1 MHSQMSLRGLFLA
14 STLMMG
20 ATPAFAAV
28 PAAADA
34 EAGAPLIIVTG
45 RAAGYK
51 AEDIATATKTDTPLL
66 DVPQSVSVMT
76 RARIEDQ
83 ALHSMGEVL
92 RYVPGVTVGQGE
104 GNRDQIV
111 LRGQG
116 SSADFFL
123 DGLRDDVQYYRSLYN
138 IERVEVLKGPFAL
151 TFGRGG
157 SGGVI
162 NRVQKVPHADGWK
175 GSVNGSVNS
184 FGARDVGVDI
194 NAPISGTAAFRL
206 NGFYEDLANHR
217 DFYEGRRYAVNPYLG
232 VALGNWQLGLSYEY
246 VNDLR
251 KADRGV
257 PSVATGA
264 GQPNRPLANNR
275 DTFIGSPSA
284 NETGFE
290 AHIAK
295 LRLDG
300 QLASHLKASATM
312 LYGDY
317 NKFYANVFPNGAA
330 SSDTGL
336 VALSSYR
343 DETQRRNF
351 IAQGNLVWDF
361 ALGFSE
367 HKVLLGAEYADQR
380 SDSARRGGTLSTG
393 TFDLTRASDL
403 PAVTWGALTRANY
416 SKVEVVSAYA
426 QDQISLGRHVD
437 LVLGLRYD
445 RFALSGIDKV
455 GPPAGRLFA
464 RTDEKLSPRLGLI
477 IKPQENMSLY
487 ASYSRSFLPRS
498 GDQFL
503 SLTVAQSNLDPENY
517 TNYELGAKWDIAKSL
532 SATVA
537 VFRLDRANATT
548 PDPAN
553 VANTINIGTTR
564 TKGAEVALTG
574 KILPGW
580 QASAAYTYQDAHL
593 GGNDAVRLS
602 QVPEHQLAIWNRYD
616 VSPKLG
622 FGLGVVHQSSMYAAI
637 RTVATTTLLPAFTRV
652 DGGVYFKPHP
662 AWQVQLNVENLFN
675 VTYFPDANSNN
686 NISTGAPRNA
696 RMTVR
701 LGF

>member
-1 MHSQMSLRGLFLA
+1 
-14 STLMMG
+14 
-20 ATPAFAAV
+20 
-28 PAAADA
+28 
-34 EAGAPLIIVTG
+34 
-45 RAAGYK
+45 
-51 AEDIATATKTDTPLL
+51 
-66 DVPQSVSVMT
+66 
-76 RARIEDQ
+76 
-83 ALHSMGEVL
+83 
-92 RYVPGVTVGQGE
+92 
-104 GNRDQIV
+104 
-111 LRGQG
+111 
-116 SSADFFL
+116 
-123 DGLRDDVQYYRSLYN
+123 
-138 IERVEVLKGPFAL
+138 
-151 TFGRGG
+151 
-157 SGGVI
+157 
-162 NRVQKVPHADGWK
+162 
-175 GSVNGSVNS
+175 
-184 FGARDVGVDI
+184 
-194 NAPISGTAAFRL
+194 
-206 NGFYEDLANHR
+206 
-217 DFYEGRRYAVNPYLG
+217 
-232 VALGNWQLGLSYEY
+232 
-246 VNDLR
+246 
-251 KADRGV
+251 
-257 PSVATGA
+257 
-264 GQPNRPLANNR
+264 
-275 DTFIGSPSA
+275 
-284 NETGFE
+284 
-290 AHIAK
+290 
-295 LRLDG
+295 
-300 QLASHLKASATM
+300 
-312 LYGDY
+312 
-317 NKFYANVFPNGAA
+317 
-330 SSDTGL
+330 
-336 VALSSYR
+336 
-343 DETQRRNF
+343 
-351 IAQGNLVWDF
+351 
-361 ALGFSE
+361 
-367 HKVLLGAEYADQR
+367 
-380 SDSARRGGTLSTG
+380 
-393 TFDLTRASDL
+393 
-403 PAVTWGALTRANY
+403 VTWGALTRANY